1 MLLKSIIEF
10 LNSIGLPGVEDL
22 NEWCKN
28 LTGTKLAILFRAC
41 GFKGKIYSVTN
52 DFDEVRIINH
62 YMQEFKNITGLPQ
75 EFPFDGYILKRPVL
89 NKYMFYSDG
98 LNENGEWRNL
108 EIQSE
113 NPQLSQ
119 VLKCLLS

>member
-1 MLLKSIIEF
+1 M
-10 LNSIGLPGVEDL
+10 GLSGVEDL

-28 LTGTKLAILFRAC
+28 ITGTKLTILFRAC
-41 GFKGKIYSVTN
+41 GFKGKIISVSN
-52 DFDEVRIINH
+52 SPDLVRTIYH
-62 YMQEFKNITGLPQ
+62 HMQEFENITGIPQ

-98 LNENGEWRNL
+98 LNEKGEWRSL
-108 EIQSE
+108 EIESP